1 MYLSVVQV
9 KLRHFASKFI
19 KNERG
24 VTAIEYA
31 IVAAGVSAVVLVIF
45 GDSGPVKSMLNDVFT
60 QLSARLSTVI
70 SDTGGNGGGI

>member
-45 GDSGPVKSMLNDVFT
+45 GNSGPVKSMLDDVFT
-60 QLSARLSTVI
+60 QLSARLSSVI
-70 SDTGGNGGGI
+70 SGTAASGGSA